1 VLIERK
7 VFQMKH
13 PIKLNIITKK
23 DLAFQPIIR
32 HSSFSLILGG
42 MMWSL
47 WNSKSNSRAISSIAG
62 RKSKSVQLNVDQ
74 IKKIGIKYNIHSNLH

>member
-1 VLIERK
+1 
-7 VFQMKH
+7 MKH
-13 PIKLNIITKK
+13 PIKLNIILPR
-23 DLAFQPIIR
+23 LAFQPIIR

-62 RKSKSVQLNVDQ
+62 RKSKSIQLNVDE